1 MFADMTNIQ
10 ISRDFAVQKLAAG
23 TLLGLPGQHRGPLR
37 RRRRTPLNF
46 LMFLGF
52 SPGSGQWRGPDQERV
67 QPDEEHH
74 VEEQTPDHGDHIVA
88 P

>member
-1 MFADMTNIQ
+1 LQCKNLPQAP
-10 ISRDFAVQKLAAG
+10 S
-23 TLLGLPGQHRGPLR
+23 LGLPGKIAGRSAALAGR
-37 RRRRTPLNF
+37 RSNF

-74 VEEQTPDHGDHIVA
+74 VEEQAADHGDHIVA
-88 P
+88 A